1 METMKKV
8 RMQRE
13 QRSSDILDTAEAL
26 FLEKGYAATTLKQV
40 AESCKVTRPV
50 IYEHYPDKEELFL
63 ACAHRARN
71 QFELELSMVLDNEKD
86 SYEQI
91 LYRAADVFFSMLEK
105 NPKRWMMLFGAT
117 LASSGTLSEGL
128 SKLRQGTIEKI
139 AAMIYSQFKELADKD
154 SVCMNAYAISGVGE
168 QLGRWW
174 INNPTQP
181 KSLVIEHYVRFVLG
195 GINLTINS

>member
-1 METMKKV
+1 MKKL

-13 QRSSDILDTAEAL
+13 RRSNDILDTAEAL

-40 AESCKVTRPV
+40 AEACEVTRPV
-50 IYEHYPDKEELFL
+50 IYEHYPGKEELFL
-63 ACAHRARN
+63 ACAYRART
-71 QFELELSMVLDNEKD
+71 QFELELGEVLDNEKD
-86 SYEQI
+86 SYDQI

-128 SKLRQGTIEKI
+128 SKLRQGTIDKI
-139 AAMIYSQFKELADKD
+139 ADMISSQFKELADKN

-195 GINLTINS
+195 GINLTLQS